1 VFSPYYAWARRRGP
15 ADPDNHCAL
24 NVALY
29 SPGAGRWSM
38 TERGSRHCRREAD
51 RFTIGP
57 SALSWDGNALTI
69 DIDEIAAPLPR
80 RIRGRVRVIPRAL
93 VTHTALLDTAGAHR
107 WRPIAPTAR
116 VEVELAAPD
125 LRWQGEAY
133 FDSNEGDEPLERRL
147 RRWHWS
153 RGALREG
160 TAVLYDVEQRD
171 GARTAL
177 ALRFD
182 PRGEVHP
189 FESPAPVALPRS
201 GWRIE
206 RATRS
211 QDAAA
216 SLRRTLE
223 DTPFYARSVVSQ
235 RLLGESVE
243 AVHESLDLDR
253 FRTPLVQAML
263 PFRMPRRSRWP

>member
-1 VFSPYYAWARRRGP
+1 MFSPYYAWARRSG
-15 ADPDNHCAL
+15 AAAAGEHVAL

-29 SPGAGRWSM
+29 GRDRRWSM
-38 TERGSRHCRREAD
+38 TERGASAARRDA
-51 RFTIGP
+51 THYAIGP
-57 SALSWDGNALTI
+57 SALTWDGNALI
-69 DIDEIAAPLPR
+69 VEIDEIAAPLPR

-93 VTHTALLDTAGAHR
+93 VSHTAVLDVGGAHR

-116 VEVELAAPD
+116 VEVALSAPT
-125 LRWQGEAY
+125 LRWQGEGY
-133 FDSNEGDEPLERRL
+133 FDSNEGDEPLAARL

-153 RGALREG
+153 RCALREG

-182 PRGEVHP
+182 PRGGVHP
-189 FESPAPVALPRS
+189 FESPAHAALPRS
-201 GWRIE
+201 RWRIE

-211 QDAAA
+211 DGAAA
-216 SLRRTLE
+216 QLERTLE

-235 RLLGESVE
+235 RLLGESIA

-253 FRTPLVQAML
+253 FRAPIVQAML

>member
-1 VFSPYYAWARRRGP
+1 MFSPYYAWARRRG
-15 ADPDNHCAL
+15 AAAAAEHVAL

-29 SPGAGRWSM
+29 GRDRRWSM
-38 TERGSRHCRREAD
+38 TERGASAAQRDATRYA
-51 RFTIGP
+51 IGP
-57 SALSWDGNALTI
+57 SALAWDGNALTVE
-69 DIDEIAAPLPR
+69 IDEIAAPLPR
-80 RIRGRVRVIPRAL
+80 RIRGRVRVIPHAL
-93 VTHTALLDTAGAHR
+93 VTHTALLDAAGAHR

-116 VEVELAAPD
+116 VEVELSAPG
-125 LRWQGEAY
+125 LRWQGEGY
-133 FDSNEGDEPLERRL
+133 FDSNEGDEPLERNL
-147 RRWHWS
+147 RCWHWS
-153 RGALREG
+153 RGSLREG

-182 PRGEVHP
+182 PRGGVHP

-201 GWRIE
+201 GWRIA

-211 QDAAA
+211 EGADAQ
-216 SLRRTLE
+216 LRRTLE
-223 DTPFYARSVVSQ
+223 DTPFYARSVVAQ
-235 RLLGESVE
+235 RLLGESIE

-253 FRTPLVQAML
+253 FRTPIVQAML